1 MGTMD
6 APKTRYAEV
15 GGAEV
20 AYQVIGE
27 QPLDLVWCLLTGLL
41 DGGRRLAGEAQRR

>member
-1 MGTMD
+1 MD

-20 AYQVIGE
+20 AYQVIDE
-27 QPLDLVWCLLTGLL
+27 QPLDLA
-41 DGGRRLAGEAQRR
+41 RAE